1 MLFKSIF
8 PLLLTILFSAPIS
21 NAQQGQ
27 SSHTSRK
34 DLSKKFFF
42 CWGYNRAIYTRSDI
56 HLSGANYDFTV
67 FDVTA
72 HDRPSPFTFKE
83 YFGPTTWSIPQ
94 YNYRIGYYFTDRFS
108 ISFGQ
113 DHMKYVM
120 DANQKANISGVISPA
135 ASEKYAGSYLEAPI
149 TVTPDFLSYEHT
161 DGLNLFS
168 LDIEYTLPLFS
179 FFQSKLVI
187 GLNGGVGGIW
197 MGPRTD
203 VRVFGYGLNNDYH
216 VAGYSMTAKAGPQIE
231 FFHHYFLRAQ
241 TRAGYVTLPSVLIH
255 NDAPD
260 HADQDFSFMEW
271 YVVAGILLPFK
282 SASK

>member
-1 MLFKSIF
+1 MRYTS
-8 PLLLTILFSAPIS
+8 LLLVIISFCATIS
-21 NAQQGQ
+21 NAQENQIQ
-27 SSHTSRK
+27 SLKESRK
-34 DLSKKFFF
+34 DLKKKFFF
-42 CWGYNRAIYTRSDI
+42 YWGYNRAIYTRSDI

-83 YFGPTTWSIPQ
+83 YFGPTSWSVPQ
-94 YNYRIGYYFTDRFS
+94 YNYRIGYYFTDHFS

-120 DANQKANISGVISPA
+120 DANQTAKLSGVISPE
-135 ASEKYAGSYLEAPI
+135 ASEKYAGSYLETRI

-168 LDIEYTLPLFS
+168 LDIEYTLPLAK
-179 FFQSKLVI
+179 FFQNKLLI
-187 GLNGGVGGIW
+187 DLNTGIGGIW

-216 VAGYSMTAKAGPQIE
+216 VAGYSMTAKVGPQIE

-241 TRAGYVTLPSVLIH
+241 TRAGYVTLPDVLIH

-260 HADQDFSFMEW
+260 HADQNFSFMEW

-282 SASK
+282 TKAK